1 MLDVRALTRAE
12 PLRWLPAT
20 AGARAQGCGYQ
31 GFSCETSGL
40 RIRTE
45 MQSPALA
52 CQNFWK

>member
-1 MLDVRALTRAE
+1 MPPTRAE
-12 PLRWLPAT
+12 LLRWLPAT
-20 AGARAQGCGYQ
+20 AGAKAQGCGYQ